1 MRWFADCYSREW
13 ETGDM
18 LNQDNAYF
26 CLMQPSS
33 TPPTTWGTHVCPASD
48 SADGMLFIQS
58 PFDYEGLDE
67 VGDSESFFG
76 DVQVKRRDLMARF
89 EQPYREFL
97 KRAGLPVYGY
107 AKDTLNPV

>member
-1 MRWFADCYSREW
+1 
-13 ETGDM
+13 M

-33 TPPTTWGTHVCPASD
+33 APPSSWGTHVCPASD
-48 SADGMLFIQS
+48 SADGMLFVQS

-76 DVQVKRRDLMARF
+76 DVNVKRRDLMSRF
-89 EQPYREFL
+89 EKPYEEFIT
-97 KRAGLPVYGY
+97 RAGPPVYGHE
-107 AKDTLNPV
+107 KETRTPIF